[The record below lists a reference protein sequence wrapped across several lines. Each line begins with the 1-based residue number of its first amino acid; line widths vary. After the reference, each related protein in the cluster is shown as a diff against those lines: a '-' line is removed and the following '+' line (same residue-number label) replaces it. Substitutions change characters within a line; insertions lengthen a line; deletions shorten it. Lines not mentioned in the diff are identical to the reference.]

1 MQFPVSCRVR
11 IIQIDGRQ
19 MQVGEKYNVVKDK
32 NLDEPI
38 LRLVDDAKTYIAG
51 QLRDFTHQNRESGRF
66 ESSPEY
72 SRFPWEEGLINAI
85 AHRDYAATGQYIKVS
100 LYDDRMEIET
110 PGRLPNIVTVDNITY
125 TRFSRNFRLSAIQGK
140 SEQKRLIRWGFSDL
154 ASAYQ
159 SIHVN
164 Y

>member
-100 LYDDRMEIET
+100 LYDDRM
-110 PGRLPNIVTVDNITY
+110 
-125 TRFSRNFRLSAIQGK
+125 
-140 SEQKRLIRWGFSDL
+140 KRLIRWGFSDL